1 LESIEKDL
9 KLSWRN
15 LIFIMALMVKTA
27 VKNRTLNLPRNQDS
41 RSRWQR
47 VQKIRKSADTEPDG
61 RGFGFEFV
69 PAGADAGTT
78 LNPTDIC

>member
-1 LESIEKDL
+1 MNVVSTMQHDGYGLL
-9 KLSWRN
+9 R
-15 LIFIMALMVKTA
+15 
-27 VKNRTLNLPRNQDS
+27 LPHE
-41 RSRWQR
+41 SRWQR

-69 PAGADAGTT
+69 PAGADAGIT